1 MVITAGN
8 FLLLAAVILIFSI
21 LITKAGYKMG
31 VPTLLIFLVV
41 GMIFGEDGVGIH
53 FSNYEVA
60 QFIGMIALLLCASCD
75 MECSVEKGGLVR
87 HCCSRGLLQ

>member
-60 QFIGMIALLLCASCD
+60 QFIGMIALSIILFT
-75 MECSVEKGGLVR
+75 GGMDTRFDTIQPVI
-87 HCCSRGLLQ
+87 GPG